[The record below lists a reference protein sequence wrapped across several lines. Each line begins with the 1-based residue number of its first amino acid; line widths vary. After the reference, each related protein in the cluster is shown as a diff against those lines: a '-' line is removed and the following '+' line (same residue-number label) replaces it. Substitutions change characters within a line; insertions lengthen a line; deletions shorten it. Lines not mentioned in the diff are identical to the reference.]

1 MSKIT
6 AFDTTDLPLQ
16 CTILLFLQELP
27 LPTTIH
33 HSKNLVVCTKIPCP
47 RWVNQGA
54 TYKYKAC
61 LDCRAPLTEDSCRQ
75 ELLAWL
81 NNLLQLNVTKVEQCG
96 TGYGDRP
103 VGESSGQRDSLT

>member
-6 AFDTTDLPLQ
+6 VFDTTNLPLQ
-16 CTILLFLQELP
+16 FKILSFLQGLP
-27 LPTTIH
+27 LSSVKYD
-33 HSKNLVVCTKIPCP
+33 SKNLVFCPTLSYP

-54 TYKYKAC
+54 TYEYKAC
-61 LDCRAPLTEDSCRQ
+61 LYCRAPLTEDSCRQ

-96 TGYGDRP
+96 TGYG
-103 VGESSGQRDSLT
+103 S